1 MGLAK
6 RAQQALYEEAVARND
21 RHRQAWLAAKEAKQR
36 WRSEMLT
43 AELTAESLAISVR
56 TLRRWTAEG
65 RLTCVRLGDFDQSP
79 IRYRRAEVEALKQTI
94 RESSPVSRAGRRE
107 VSAFPSGESR
117 RDANARPDR
126 REGGRQHGR

>member
-6 RAQQALYEEAVARND
+6 RAQQALYDEAVARND
-21 RHRQAWLAAKEAKQR
+21 RHRQAWLAAQEAKQR

-43 AELTAESLAISVR
+43 AELTAASLSISVR

-65 RLTCVRLGDFDQSP
+65 RLACVRLGDCDQSP

-94 RESSPVSRAGRRE
+94 RDSSPVSRSGRRE
-107 VSAFPSGESR
+107 VSAFASGESR